1 MPHLGC
7 PVMKCFY
14 ENESERIILERTCEV
29 PNLQSDIPSP
39 NLAEMECDSRYN
51 VFTPL
56 SISR

>member
-1 MPHLGC
+1 
-7 PVMKCFY
+7 MKCFY